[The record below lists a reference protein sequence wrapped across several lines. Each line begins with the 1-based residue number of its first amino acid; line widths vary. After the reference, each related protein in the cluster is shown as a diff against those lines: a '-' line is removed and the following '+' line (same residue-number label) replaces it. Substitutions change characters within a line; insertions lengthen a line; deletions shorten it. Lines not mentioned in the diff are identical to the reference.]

1 MADKPDK
8 GFEDILTELNGVVE
22 KLEKGNLPLEESI
35 TLYSRGAGLLKS
47 AQGVLDKA
55 QARLE
60 VLMSAGEDG
69 KPETEALDPVEFLE
83 DDREKSP

>member
-22 KLEKGNLPLEESI
+22 KLEKGNLPLEEAI

-60 VLMSAGEDG
+60 VLMSSEEGQD
-69 KPETEALDPVEFLE
+69 PETSTLNPVEFL
-83 DDREKSP
+83 